1 MIIKLLKGRSFGGLL
16 DYLFDPQDKP
26 PPPEIEARS
35 SPENQSIEQSPRV
48 VKGHKSE
55 TDRAGP
61 GKEKLPGDPAE
72 GEQKGNKDDTG
83 EAKREQRGNLLITNM
98 SGRNKEDLRE
108 HLEALAALRP
118 DVEVNVLHCILSLPE
133 EDVLSP
139 DTKARLVLRFVR
151 LKGLDRTM
159 FAAVEHEEEGH
170 RHTEIHIVASTITF
184 NGKLPS
190 DSFDYDKG
198 EAVARQLEREFNLKP
213 NKSSR
218 ESMARAPTQGE
229 WKQHERTGQLSPPLR
244 LQALINSA
252 LDREITFTEF
262 QKRLERRGVALRLI
276 VNGEGY
282 VAGSIYEFEG
292 KHIRGRRLG
301 RGYTWPGL
309 QRDWP
314 DQQERKG
321 RMTYEPERDHEAFS
335 YAGSGEVGRRRTIAP
350 GGHERF
356 VVGTVGGNG
365 EVPQRVKRAAVPHRN
380 PSHQTHPVGEESRR
394 AIRDNS
400 ARGEGTA
407 RGNGGT
413 QEGHHDQSRRIHH
426 AGDNDRRSN
435 QRGVSASTRNT
446 PGVLRRD
453 AEDQRQERADGRAV
467 PRHGGDQQHHL
478 PQGQRGSSGG
488 VEENAGSPEG
498 HRRGTLQGDR
508 VAGATLRDD
517 LQAVEQIDRHRDNN
531 NSPVR
536 VRRRNYGRGNVVLHE
551 AASSRRDASLELSDA
566 DNSIKNSGVSSRTV
580 PDALAVDRKSR
591 THQSSAVDEIIKTL
605 WGDSASSDAIAGHS
619 TAGSNQKDHA
629 DEMGNYPQPRGL
641 SAPAEVTKREEPRLK
656 PRDRFEMVRDQSDSS
671 QSQRSSH
678 ERQDNDKE
686 QSRRGGGREPSR

>member
-26 PPPEIEARS
+26 PPMEIETRG
-35 SPENQSIEQSPRV
+35 SPENQSIEQEPPPTRE
-48 VKGHKSE
+48 HKSE
-55 TDRAGP
+55 TGKAGQGEERSQDDSTEGKQREDRDES
-61 GKEKLPGDPAE
+61 GKI
-72 GEQKGNKDDTG
+72 Q
-83 EAKREQRGNLLITNM
+83 REQRGELLITNM
-98 SGRNKEDLRE
+98 SGRSKEELLE
-108 HLEALAALRP
+108 HFEALAALRP

-139 DTKARLVLRFVR
+139 DTKVRLVQRFVR
-151 LKGLDRTM
+151 LKGLDQTM
-159 FAAVEHEEEGH
+159 FAAVEHKEDGH

-184 NGKLPS
+184 KGKLSS

-244 LQALINSA
+244 LQALVNSA
-252 LDREITFTEF
+252 LDREITFTEL
-262 QKRLERRGVALRLI
+262 QKRLERRSVALRLI

-335 YAGSGEVGRRRTIAP
+335 YAGSGEVGRRRTVAP
-350 GGHERF
+350 RGHERF
-356 VVGTVGGNG
+356 VVRTVGGNG
-365 EVPQRVKRAAVPHRN
+365 EVPQRVERAAVPHRN

-394 AIRDNS
+394 AIRDNRAS
-400 ARGEGTA
+400 GEGTA

-413 QEGHHDQSRRIHH
+413 QEGHHDQSHRVHR
-426 AGDNDRRSN
+426 AGHNDRRPN

-467 PRHGGDQQHHL
+467 PGHGGDKQRHL
-478 PQGQRGSSGG
+478 PQGQRGSSGV
-488 VEENAGSPEG
+488 VEENAGALKG
-498 HRRGTLQGDR
+498 RRRGALQGDR
-508 VAGATLRDD
+508 GAGAAIRDD
-517 LQAVEQIDRHRDNN
+517 LPAVEQVDHHQDD
-531 NSPVR
+531 SDPPVR
-536 VRRRNYGRGNVVLHE
+536 VRHGNNGRGNVVLHE
-551 AASSRRDASLELSDA
+551 AASGRRDASLELSGA
-566 DNSIKNSGVSSRTV
+566 DNSKKDGDVHSRTSLDTLTIDGE
-580 PDALAVDRKSR
+580 PKSR
-591 THQSSAVDEIIKTL
+591 HASAVDEVIKTL
-605 WGDSASSDAIAGHS
+605 WSDPSSSEDIAGHS
-619 TAGSNQKDHA
+619 TAGPNQKGHA
-629 DEMGNYPQPRGL
+629 NEMGYYPQQRGL
-641 SAPAEVTKREEPRLK
+641 SAPGEVTKREEPRLK
-656 PRDRFEMVRDQSDSS
+656 PRDWLEMVRDQSDSS
-671 QSQRSSH
+671 QPQRSSH